1 MHSYLKLGINIFQ
14 IVSAKARSGNPGE
27 HSHQA
32 TKTLVHIEVI
42 KVGYE
47 IIFVLLKIPSSM
59 GSTFKMTTP
68 SINHVTN
75 TMSAPARP

>member
-1 MHSYLKLGINIFQ
+1 MHSYTKLEINIFQ

-32 TKTLVHIEVI
+32 TKTLVHIEAI

-47 IIFVLLKIPSSM
+47 IIFVLPKIPSFL

>member
-1 MHSYLKLGINIFQ
+1 MHSYTKLGVNIFQ
-14 IVSAKARSGNPGE
+14 IIRATARLGNPGE

-42 KVGYE
+42 KVGCE
-47 IIFVLLKIPSSM
+47 IIFVLLKIPSSL
-59 GSTFKMTTP
+59 GSTFKTTTP

-75 TMSAPARP
+75 KMSVPARP

>member
-1 MHSYLKLGINIFQ
+1 MHSYTKLGVNIFQ
-14 IVSAKARSGNPGE
+14 IIRATARLGNPGE

-47 IIFVLLKIPSSM
+47 IIFVLIKILSSL

-75 TMSAPARP
+75 TMSVPAQP

>member
-1 MHSYLKLGINIFQ
+1 MHSYTKLGVNIFQ
-14 IVSAKARSGNPGE
+14 IVSAKARSGKPGE
-27 HSHQA
+27 HSHQP

-47 IIFVLLKIPSSM
+47 IIFVLSKIPSSL

-75 TMSAPARP
+75 TMSVPARP

>member
-1 MHSYLKLGINIFQ
+1 MHSYLKLRINIFQ

-47 IIFVLLKIPSSM
+47 IIFVLLKILFSM

-75 TMSAPARP
+75 TMSVPAQP

>member
-1 MHSYLKLGINIFQ
+1 MNIFQ
-14 IVSAKARSGNPGE
+14 IRRAKARLGNPGE

-42 KVGYE
+42 KVDYE
-47 IIFVLLKIPSSM
+47 IIFVLLKILSSL

-68 SINHVTN
+68 SINYVTN
-75 TMSAPARP
+75 TMSVPARP

>member
-1 MHSYLKLGINIFQ
+1 MHSYAKLGVNIFQ

-47 IIFVLLKIPSSM
+47 IIFVLIKIPSFL

-75 TMSAPARP
+75 TMSVPAQP